1 MHGREWWL
9 RHVERVLV
17 CGLIVA
23 SSALAS
29 GAAAQ
34 RATPPAS
41 APCIALM
48 MPEVKGVPGH
58 SDDVGNGVRELFA
71 SYLTA
76 PAFKTVML
84 EAKLPMLA
92 LNEARDKGC
101 QNVLTVTLTGK
112 QSGVSR
118 LGKIAGQ
125 AAGSAAVYVPGASST
140 GAAIVRGAVAGGG
153 YAVSSLASMTKAKDE
168 LKLEYRVQTLEKS
181 VKVGPA
187 TQQAK
192 AEVNAEDILTPIVQR
207 AATQIADVLL
217 K

>member
-9 RHVERVLV
+9 RHVERVVV
-17 CGLIVA
+17 CGLIVV

-29 GAAAQ
+29 GAAGQ
-34 RATPPAS
+34 RATAPAS

-48 MPEVKGVPGH
+48 MPEVKGLPGH

-76 PAFKTVML
+76 PTFKTVML

-92 LNEARDKGC
+92 VNEAREKGC
-101 QNVLTVTLTGK
+101 ANLLSVTLTGK
-112 QSGVSR
+112 QSGSSR

-125 AAGSAAVYVPGASST
+125 AAGTAAVYVPGGSNT
-140 GAAIVRGAVAGGG
+140 GASIVRGAVAGSG
-153 YAVSSLASMTKAKDE
+153 YAISSLASATKVKDE
-168 LKLEYRVQTLEKS
+168 LKIEYRVETADKS
-181 VKVGPA
+181 VKIGPA

-192 AEVNAEDILTPIVQR
+192 AEVNGEDILTPIVQR
-207 AATQIADVLL
+207 AATQIAGALL